1 MPEKKERLFETFGEV
16 ARALG
21 YSIPHVKRLWKKFG
35 FRLKHQLGER
45 RRMRMTEEELQR
57 FKRAIPK
64 PVKRMI
70 LHDTR

>member
-1 MPEKKERLFETFGEV
+1 MSEKTERLFETFGEV

-21 YSIPHVKRLWKKFG
+21 YSIPHVKRLWKKYG
-35 FRLKHQLGER
+35 FRLHHRLGER

-64 PVKRMI
+64 PVKKMI
-70 LHDTR
+70 PRDTR